1 MNVND
6 FEKIFNDINF
16 NNDSILGY
24 NKTKFIYEEIIEIKN
39 HLHTAEVGVYKGYT
53 SKLIATINSN
63 NFHFCYDTFSGVVKY
78 DELID
83 KVVDGSFS
91 SSIEEV
97 KELINLPNVIYKSGI
112 FPETFQ
118 ENNYRF
124 SFVHSDTDTYFGA
137 KATLD
142 CFASVVVIGGKILFD
157 DYKWELCP
165 GIEKAVQEFISINN
179 SYDFKEF
186 ENQCVLTKIK

>member
-6 FEKIFNDINF
+6 FKKIFNDINF

-124 SFVHSDTDTYFGA
+124 SFFNVTTFTPLID
-137 KATLD
+137 
-142 CFASVVVIGGKILFD
+142 ASKRVKNPIPLSFLVFKSVWVMSPQKIILPPLP
-157 DYKWELCP
+157 KRP
-165 GIEKAVQEFISINN
+165 KIIS
-179 SYDFKEF
+179 
-186 ENQCVLTKIK
+186 V